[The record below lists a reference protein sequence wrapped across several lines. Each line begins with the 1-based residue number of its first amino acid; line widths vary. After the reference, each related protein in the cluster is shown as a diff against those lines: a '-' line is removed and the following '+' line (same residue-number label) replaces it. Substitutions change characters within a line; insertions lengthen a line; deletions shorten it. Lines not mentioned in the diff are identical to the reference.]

1 MRAPIV
7 PILQRTADNGA
18 INIPLRAQSP
28 SQFLEL
34 IFTDEILNHFV
45 EQTNLF
51 VSHQDKPAWNI
62 NKNPLTIPELKHFFG
77 LQLYMGV
84 VQRPYRKMYF
94 NASDGIWGD
103 KFVKETM
110 RRNRFLA
117 IQYNLHWLD
126 ASWIPDAERAERN
139 RQDGFWSIDSF
150 LEMLNANFQKYY
162 E

>member
-94 NASDGIWGD
+94 NASDSIWGD

-110 RRNRFLA
+110 GSKKIVISKWSSCTYIYPKTYYNRSL
-117 IQYNLHWLD
+117 
-126 ASWIPDAERAERN
+126 
-139 RQDGFWSIDSF
+139 
-150 LEMLNANFQKYY
+150 
-162 E
+162 